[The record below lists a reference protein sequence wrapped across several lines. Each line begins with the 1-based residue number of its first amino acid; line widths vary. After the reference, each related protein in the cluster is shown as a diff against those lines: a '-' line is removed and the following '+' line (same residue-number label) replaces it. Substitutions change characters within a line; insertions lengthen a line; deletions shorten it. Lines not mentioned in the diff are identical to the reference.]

1 MKYSILQ
8 NNVPQLSG
16 VSRVT
21 GTKEIDGGKVLT
33 YIHEFR
39 PPRGTGNFTLLIQQS
54 DISRRNGFDL
64 FYKKIRVDNSRRY
77 YKIWEHYHYH
87 YH

>member
-54 DISRRNGFDL
+54 DISRRNGFNL
-64 FYKKIRVDNSRRY
+64 FYKKN
-77 YKIWEHYHYH
+77 KGW
-87 YH
+87 